1 MSDSIL
7 FKAVGIGAAVFGV
20 AVLNKRIQYESD
32 PARSQDPAVVK
43 GITYGLFG
51 LLAFTSYH
59 FLTLK
64 TKA

>member
-7 FKAVGIGAAVFGV
+7 FKAIGIGAAVFGI

-32 PARSQDPAVVK
+32 PTRSQDPAVVK
-43 GITYGLFG
+43 GITYGLLG